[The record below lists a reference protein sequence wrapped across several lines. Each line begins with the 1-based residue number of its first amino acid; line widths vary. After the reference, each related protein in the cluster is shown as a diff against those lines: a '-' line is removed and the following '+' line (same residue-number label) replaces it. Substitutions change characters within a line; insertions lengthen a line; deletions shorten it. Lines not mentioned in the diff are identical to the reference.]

1 MINKCY
7 LIYFQKDITMLD
19 NNLTIIYGYSKMTTE
34 KQDSETVRMVSV
46 KVEPKLHEDLKMY
59 CILNKTKIVR
69 VFKEAI
75 SKQIYDESGNVK
87 NERQ

>member
-1 MINKCY
+1 
-7 LIYFQKDITMLD
+7 
-19 NNLTIIYGYSKMTTE
+19 MTNE
-34 KQDSETVRMVSV
+34 KQESETVRMVSV

-75 SKQIYDESGNVK
+75 SRHIYDENGNVK